1 MLLGLFGGW
10 HAWLVL
16 RNRTTLAPNERRYD
30 VGTLALT
37 RTLTLTRS
45 RTLTRSLTRNRTL
58 TLTRTRTRTR
68 TRTLTLTLPL
78 ARYDVGLVANVRQVM
93 GRDAALWLLP
103 IEGAG
108 PTVDGIH
115 WPLSPDADKHARAA
129 RDTAPPPPV
138 RPGGRHWWEF

>member
-30 VGTLALT
+30 VG
-37 RTLTLTRS
+37 
-45 RTLTRSLTRNRTL
+45 
-58 TLTRTRTRTR
+58 
-68 TRTLTLTLPL
+68 
-78 ARYDVGLVANVRQVM
+78 LVANVRQVM
-93 GRDAALWLLP
+93 GRQAALWLLP

-115 WPLSPDADKHARAA
+115 WPLSPDADKHAREA
-129 RDTAPPPPV
+129 RDIDNWLFGICMSAKATLNALKK
-138 RPGGRHWWEF
+138 

>member
-30 VGTLALT
+30 VG
-37 RTLTLTRS
+37 
-45 RTLTRSLTRNRTL
+45 
-58 TLTRTRTRTR
+58 
-68 TRTLTLTLPL
+68 
-78 ARYDVGLVANVRQVM
+78 LVANVRQVM
-93 GRDAALWLLP
+93 GRQAALWLLP

-115 WPLSPDADKHARAA
+115 WPLSPDAAKHAREA